1 MAKAKFAVLAASLI
15 MVTAPT
21 MAQEKAPFDGFY
33 GGIEAGVDWTKLGTD
48 LKRDRSLY
56 YGGVI
61 GYRSQMSNGLVA
73 GLEGTFGDS
82 AYKNNAL
89 GINSD
94 YEWSTSLIL
103 GSTFG
108 DGNNLL
114 FGKAGY
120 AQTRFDPV
128 ATTAD
133 KYNDGGW
140 RFGGG
145 YERALNENL
154 SLRLSG
160 DYTTYG
166 NDVGQWQTKA
176 GLLVKF

>member
-1 MAKAKFAVLAASLI
+1 MAKTKIAALATSLI
-15 MVTAPT
+15 IVTAPA
-21 MAQEKAPFDGFY
+21 MAQEKAPFDGLY

-48 LKRDRSLY
+48 RKRDRSTY

-61 GYRSQMSNGLVA
+61 GYRSQMNNGLVV

-82 AYKNNAL
+82 GYNNNAL

-94 YEWSTSLIL
+94 YEWSTSLTL

-114 FGKAGY
+114 YGKAGY
-120 AQTRFDPV
+120 AQTRFDPIL
-128 ATTAD
+128 ATAD
-133 KYNDGGW
+133 KYNDGGL
-140 RFGGG
+140 RLGGG
-145 YERALNENL
+145 YERSLNESL

-166 NDVGQWQTKA
+166 NEVGQWQTKA